1 MEIRFINDKEHV
13 MRTWLR
19 TFLVPG
25 LIIVSSAGAF
35 AQSAPDPTGHWE
47 GTITAPLGQIDFELD
62 VAKDAAGSLVATY
75 GQKAQGLRGLP
86 LSKVALDSRTLTF
99 VLLNGGPGGGVFTG
113 EILTGST
120 SMAGEVVA
128 TNGTV
133 PFTLTRTG
141 DAQIDPPVRNAAVS
155 KALEGTWSGTIEAG
169 GRQIGLVLTIEN
181 RADGTASA
189 VIAQVD
195 RPALQLP
202 AALKEAG
209 TSVAMDV
216 KATSGSFSG
225 TVDASGTAI
234 TGTWTQGGGS
244 LPLTFQRAN

>member
-1 MEIRFINDKEHV
+1 MDDKENV

-25 LIIVSSAGAF
+25 LIIVSSAGVF

-47 GTITAPLGQIDFELD
+47 GTITAPFGQIDFELD

-86 LSKVALDSRTLTF
+86 LSNVALDSRILTF
-99 VLLNGGPGGGVFTG
+99 VLMNGGPGGGVFTA
-113 EILTGST
+113 EILAGGTA
-120 SMAGEVVA
+120 MAGEVVA

-133 PFTLTRTG
+133 PFSLNRTG

-155 KALEGTWSGTIEAG
+155 KALEGRWSGTMEAG
-169 GRQIGLVLTIEN
+169 GRQIGLILTIEN

-202 AALKEAG
+202 ALLKETG

-216 KATSGSFSG
+216 KATSGSFAG
-225 TVDASGTAI
+225 TVNSAGTEI

-244 LPLTFQRAN
+244 LPLAFQRAN